1 MKYNKKWY
9 NSLNRSQF
17 SPPDWVFGIVW
28 PILYTLMAISLYLVW
43 TNKKCYP
50 FCKPLYFFFI
60 QLAFNLIW
68 TTLFFVYKKPLL
80 ALLDIILILAF
91 TIITYLQFQK
101 INKKASYILIPYIA
115 WLCFALYLNLFI
127 VIKN

>member
-101 INKKASYILIPYIA
+101 INTKASYILIPYIA

-127 VIKN
+127 VMKN